1 MVYLNKY
8 KTFAS
13 SFIFKIDKL
22 INNNLKLVLST
33 FFLITIYSCLL
44 FTRPFVG
51 VYFFGFRFGEIFI
64 LLSFLITIGI
74 LFLIYSDS
82 TIFNDKLLLIYKTL
96 ILSFFILALIT
107 NTSLLKPYAFKTSS
121 YIWTASFLFIG
132 SYLLSKSNKL
142 VLKFSVF
149 ILLLIYLFSTGNYP
163 NFLID
168 LFYKISDKFQFIKGS
183 EMTIAYISIVLLNLK
198 LYKNQKI
205 NFTMLVIFG
214 ALFFPVLMFAS
225 RGAFLGALFF
235 FIFEIYFRRKFIS
248 NNKLYVFALFVI
260 SVPLFFISAL
270 RVDGNIQLNEIVNEQ
285 QADINAAVQDVV
297 TKKDITIAFL
307 GFYVNQ
313 HGYLDSFDPTT
324 AWRLDIW
331 QDVFVDMNSKNI
343 ILQGYGYKE
352 IIPVMTDPT
361 APGRLG
367 WDGLNENVH
376 NYFVNIFARG
386 GVIQLLIAMIFHYLL
401 LIQYKERHGNLRI
414 LSFVLPLIFIAS
426 LDAAMEGVNFPIV
439 FYSLYGYFIKNGIE

>member
-8 KTFAS
+8 KTLATSFLRYLNKLFNKNIILILS
-13 SFIFKIDKL
+13 SIFL
-22 INNNLKLVLST
+22 TTL
-33 FFLITIYSCLL
+33 YACLL
-44 FTRPFVG
+44 FTRSFVG
-51 VYFFGFRFGEIFI
+51 IYIFGFRLGELLI
-64 LLSFLITIGI
+64 LLSFVLAIGI
-74 LFLIYSDS
+74 LFLLFFDS
-82 TIFNDKLLLIYKTL
+82 MIFNNNLLLTYKVFIIMFFL
-96 ILSFFILALIT
+96 IALLT
-107 NTSLLKPYAFKTSS
+107 NTNLLTPYAFKTSS
-121 YIWTASFLFIG
+121 YIWTISFLFLG
-132 SYLLSKSNKL
+132 SYLLSKSNKQL
-142 VLKFSVF
+142 LKFSVF

-183 EMTIAYISIVLLNLK
+183 EISIAYISIVLLNLK

-205 NFTMLVIFG
+205 NFTMFIIFG
-214 ALFFPVLMFAS
+214 ALFSPVLLFAS

-248 NNKLYVFALFVI
+248 NNKLYVFALLVI
-260 SVPLFFISAL
+260 SIPLFLISAL
-270 RVDGNIQLNEIVNEQ
+270 RVDGNIQFNEIVNEP
-285 QADINAAVQDVV
+285 QADINSALREVV
-297 TKKDITIAFL
+297 TKKDITSAFL
-307 GFYVNQ
+307 GFYINQ

-343 ILQGYGYKE
+343 IFQGYGYKE

-401 LIQYKERHGNLRI
+401 LIKYKERHGNLRI
-414 LSFVLPLIFIAS
+414 LSFALPLIFIAS
-426 LDAAMEGVNFPIV
+426 LDAAMEGVNYPIV